1 MNKTLLCKIYFC
13 SFRTLACEQG
23 LIHTAVW
30 AAKPARGLSR
40 VLIPDSWH
48 TFHEFRRCYCIVNES
63 WLLFEWVAPYCMKK
77 SLLSLSH
84 STIYH
89 KSWLLWN
96 RALTRDKVLI
106 SFLKQGAH
114 LFFETGRSSQGD
126 KVLISFLRISR
137 MWNKALMFIGLGIKK
152 TGELTYCPWA
162 LPC

>member
-1 MNKTLLCKIYFC
+1 MVHATENWHWKSWVTWPSIRSLQERTMVRSESNITFHNCWSSDTHLIVLPWTKKGANGYISKQFVSTELYQWVSTVFERR

-63 WLLFEWVAPYCMKK
+63 WLLFEWVAPSCMKK
-77 SLLSLSH
+77 SLLSFSH

-89 KSWLLWN
+89 KS
-96 RALTRDKVLI
+96 
-106 SFLKQGAH
+106 
-114 LFFETGRSSQGD
+114 
-126 KVLISFLRISR
+126 
-137 MWNKALMFIGLGIKK
+137 
-152 TGELTYCPWA
+152 
-162 LPC
+162 